1 MEHNSKPL
9 SNQKQ
14 DTLVVEIFE
23 IGKVSRCFGGCA
35 EETFDCVEDANRFRV
50 STVRSIVF
58 FTVIVILKTITEFS
72 FRYYNLFEEN
82 EQIYF
87 VQPALDVFE
96 LVLTLYTLYSTLL
109 FCSCLTQGL
118 LFEY

>member
-1 MEHNSKPL
+1 MERGSKPL

-35 EETFDCVEDANRFRV
+35 EETFDRMDDADRFRL

-58 FTVIVILKTITEFS
+58 FTVIVILKTIAEFS
-72 FRYYNLFEEN
+72 LRYYHLFEDN

-96 LVLTLYTLYSTLL
+96 LVLTLYVLYCTLL
-109 FCSCLTQGL
+109 FCSCLSQGL
-118 LFEY
+118 LYEY